1 MNTEHMPQSVETG
14 RQVEKTTAQP
24 LPDRPDTRPPARR
37 VLAITR
43 ITLGFVFLWAFL
55 DKTFGL
61 GYSTASK
68 DAWINGGSP
77 TAGFLGHLDAGPLRG
92 MFGSWAGLG
101 VIDWLFMV
109 GMLGVGIA
117 MILGIGLR
125 VSAVAGSLLML
136 GMWLAEWPL
145 AKVGASGAP
154 TMSTNPLIDYHVI
167 FALVLIV
174 CAVAYAGRTWGLGRL
189 WERLAIVRHYRWLV

>member
-1 MNTEHMPQSVETG
+1 MTTQHKPAPVETG
-14 RQVEKTTAQP
+14 RQVERTTAQP
-24 LPDRPDTRPPARR
+24 LPERRETRRPGGR

-43 ITLGFVFLWAFL
+43 IALGFVFLWAFL
-55 DKTFGL
+55 DKTFGF
-61 GYSTASK
+61 GYATPAK
-68 DAWINGGSP
+68 GAWIHGGSP
-77 TAGFLGHLDAGPLRG
+77 TAGFLGHLEAGPLRG
-92 MFGSWAGLG
+92 MFASMAGVG
-101 VIDWLFMV
+101 VVDWLFMV

-145 AKVGASGAP
+145 AKFGASGAP

-189 WERLAIVRHYRWLV
+189 WERLPVVRGNRWLV